1 MDFQILFNIVLG
13 AFSALSGWTLNNLY
27 QAMKDL
33 NKADEMLTDKVQA
46 IEVLV
51 AGAYIRREEFEAKMT
66 QLYSKLDRIDDKL
79 TTIKDIYN
87 K

>member
-1 MDFQILFNIVLG
+1 MDFQIFFNIVLG
-13 AFSALSGWTLNNLY
+13 AFSTLAGWTLNNLY

-33 NKADEMLTDKVQA
+33 SKADEMLTDKVQA

-79 TTIKDIYN
+79 TALKEVHS

>member
-1 MDFQILFNIVLG
+1 MDFQIFFNIVLG
-13 AFSALSGWTLNNLY
+13 AFSTLAGWTLNNLY

-33 NKADEMLTDKVQA
+33 SKADEMLTDKIQA

-79 TTIKDIYN
+79 TALKEVHS